1 MRTNSPCP
9 TQCSDGIKGGNSV
22 LLSLK
27 FSSRSLKIMLRTIHR
42 AKYALAEPDLL
53 LKNAAIHVSAGGRI
67 SRIESI
73 GSIGAWNSAHSQ
85 AKVVDWGSSI
95 IIPGLVNA
103 HVHLELTAL
112 RNKLT
117 KFRSFTDWISQLIH
131 CRQSWTKEDF
141 LSSAAEGSRLS
152 LASGTT
158 LAGDITSSGIDWSAA
173 NRRNLRR
180 VSFEEVIALSPD
192 RVDFILSQLNLLLKR
207 EPANPFLVHGVS
219 PHAPY
224 SVSPELYR
232 RSSELVRRR
241 RMLLATHVAET
252 QAELEFLQTGTG
264 EFRSFLAGI
273 GALPNNWK
281 PPELSP
287 VRYFD
292 DLGVLGPSCLL
303 VHCNYLD
310 KHSIARIL
318 KTHSSVVYCPR
329 SHDFFGHENH
339 PIRQLLDSGINVALG
354 TDSLASNFSLS
365 MIDEMRFLFEKRK
378 DIKPEEIFRAA
389 TMNGAAALH
398 YGGVLGRL
406 RRSYWADM
414 AVLEIPQNLES
425 RHWTGQILEGAGNC
439 IATIVQGKI
448 VYKKGQAAVAP
459 F

>member
-1 MRTNSPCP
+1 
-9 TQCSDGIKGGNSV
+9 
-22 LLSLK
+22 LSCA
-27 FSSRSLKIMLRTIHR
+27 RSR
-42 AKYALAEPDLL
+42 AKV
-53 LKNAAIHVSAGGRI
+53 I
-67 SRIESI
+67 
-73 GSIGAWNSAHSQ
+73 
-85 AKVVDWGSSI
+85 DWGSSL

-112 RNKLT
+112 HNKLT
-117 KFRSFTDWISQLIH
+117 GFRSFTDWISRLIRY
-131 CRQSWTKEDF
+131 RQSWTKEDF

-158 LAGDITSSGIDWSAA
+158 LAGDITSSGIDWSSAGGG
-173 NRRNLRR
+173 NFRR
-180 VSFEEVIALSPD
+180 VAFEEVLALSPD
-192 RVDFILSQLNLLLKR
+192 RVDFILSQLKPLLQR
-207 EPANPFLVHGVS
+207 GPSNPFLVHGVS

-224 SVSPELYR
+224 SVSPDLYR
-232 RSSELVRRR
+232 RSSELARRR

-252 QAELEFLQTGTG
+252 QAELQFLRTGTG
-264 EFRSFLAGI
+264 EFRSFLDGI
-273 GALPNNWK
+273 GALPNHWA
-281 PPELSP
+281 PPGVSP
-287 VRYFD
+287 ISYLD
-292 DLGVLGPSCLL
+292 NLGVLGPSCLL

-365 MIDEMRFLFEKRK
+365 MIDEMRFLFGKRK

-389 TMNGAAALH
+389 TINGAAALH

-414 AVLEIPQNLES
+414 TVLEIPENLGS
-425 RHWTGQILEGAGNC
+425 RHWASQILEGAGKC

-448 VYKKGQAAVAP
+448 VFKEEQAALYKSGNDQTKKPIAKPDKDPKGQRQ
-459 F
+459 

>member
-1 MRTNSPCP
+1 MR
-9 TQCSDGIKGGNSV
+9 
-22 LLSLK
+22 
-27 FSSRSLKIMLRTIHR
+27 RTIHR

-67 SRIESI
+67 SRIEPWS
-73 GSIGAWNSAHSQ
+73 NPHSQ
-85 AKVVDWGSSI
+85 AEVIDWGSSI

-112 RNKLT
+112 HNKLT
-117 KFRSFTDWISQLIH
+117 KFRSFTDWISQLIG
-131 CRQSWTKEDF
+131 CRRSWTKEDF

-158 LAGDITSSGIDWSAA
+158 LTGDITSSGIGWISAGGC
-173 NRRNLRR
+173 NLRR
-180 VSFEEVIALSPD
+180 VVFEEALALSPD
-192 RVDFILSQLNLLLKR
+192 RAGFVLSQLNLLFKKA
-207 EPANPFLVHGVS
+207 PSNPFLIHGIS

-232 RSSELVRRR
+232 RSSELARRR

-252 QAELEFLQTGTG
+252 QAELQFLQTGTG
-264 EFRSFLAGI
+264 EFRSFLDRI
-273 GALPNNWK
+273 GALPDSWK

-287 VRYFD
+287 VAYLD
-292 DLGVLGPSCLL
+292 NLGVLGPSCLL
-303 VHCNYLD
+303 IHCNYLD
-310 KHSIARIL
+310 KHSIKRIL

-354 TDSLASNFSLS
+354 TDSLASSASLS
-365 MIDEMRFLFEKRK
+365 MIDEMRFLFGKRK

-389 TMNGAAALH
+389 TINGAAALH

-406 RRSYWADM
+406 RRNYWADM
-414 AVLEIPQNLES
+414 AVLEIPNNLKP
-425 RHWTGQILEGAGNC
+425 RHLAGQILEGAGKC
-439 IATIVQGKI
+439 IAAIIQGKI
-448 VYKKGQAAVAP
+448 VFKEGAASAISHLLRKQNP
-459 F
+459 ELKSPGE

>member
-1 MRTNSPCP
+1 
-9 TQCSDGIKGGNSV
+9 
-22 LLSLK
+22 
-27 FSSRSLKIMLRTIHR
+27 MLRTIHR

-67 SRIESI
+67 SHIESI
-73 GSIGAWNSAHSQ
+73 GSWSGIHSQ
-85 AKVVDWGSSI
+85 AKVIDWGSSI

-103 HVHLELTAL
+103 HVHLELSSL
-112 RNKLT
+112 HNKLIM
-117 KFRSFTDWISQLIH
+117 FRSFTDWISQLINY
-131 CRQSWTKEDF
+131 RRSWTKEDF

-158 LAGDITSSGIDWSAA
+158 LAGDITSSGIGWNAA
-173 NRRNLRR
+173 SGQNLRR
-180 VSFEEVIALSPD
+180 VAFEEVLALSPD
-192 RVDFILSQLNLLLKR
+192 RVDFVLSQLNLLLKR
-207 EPANPFLVHGVS
+207 GPSNPFLTHGVS

-252 QAELEFLQTGTG
+252 QAELQFLQNGTG
-264 EFRSFLAGI
+264 EFRSFLDGI

-287 VRYFD
+287 VLYLD
-292 DLGVLGPSCLL
+292 NLGVLGPSCLL
-303 VHCNYLD
+303 AHCNYLD
-310 KHSIARIL
+310 KCSIERIL

-329 SHDFFGHENH
+329 SHDFFGHKNH

-354 TDSLASNFSLS
+354 TDSLASNYSLS
-365 MIDEMRFLFEKRK
+365 MIDEMRFLFGKRK

-389 TMNGAAALH
+389 TVNGAAALH

-414 AVLEIPQNLES
+414 AVLEIPNKLES
-425 RHWTGQILEGAGNC
+425 RHWASQILEGAGKC
-439 IATIVQGKI
+439 IATIIQGKI
-448 VYKKGQAAVAP
+448 VFKEGQAKVHNQLLP
-459 F
+459 NQGFTRL